1 MRYAFLQGK
10 REQPLTRV
18 SVRLENVRVLLA
30 LVALTPRK
38 KLQRRHRRAVV
49 ALRRLRLAVTA
60 RTQLKV
66 AALTVCLSSPLPP
79 TLRLRSTRISVF
91 PVAVKFV
98 YLTFRI

>member
-1 MRYAFLQGK
+1 M
-10 REQPLTRV
+10 
-18 SVRLENVRVLLA
+18 LLA
-30 LVALTPRK
+30 LAALTPRKK
-38 KLQRRHRRAVV
+38 KLQRRHRHAVV

-98 YLTFRI
+98 YITFGFKTVLRIRRPIARCFA